1 MSATAVAAAAMVAL
15 TASQAPGIP
24 LPLAGPSAEDPARGA
39 EDTPSADGNG
49 PYHTELPPLESPDP
63 SGRPGHSDDADEPV
77 VTGAAEAGIPATV
90 LSAYQQAESTLRGEQ
105 PGCNL
110 PWQLLAAIGKVE
122 SGHARGGAVDA
133 RGTTVEPIR
142 GPRLDGNGFARITD
156 TDGGAFDGDA
166 AYDRAVGPMQ
176 FIPSTWATWG
186 ADANGDGARNP
197 ENIFDAALAAGRY
210 LCAGGRDLSNAAD
223 LERAILSYNRSR
235 DYLHTV
241 LSWLEFYRKGVHE
254 VPDGSGE
261 LPDSPGA
268 GNPDKPAVRP
278 ADDEQPKQQQEQ
290 PKEKLEPK
298 PDPEPGKDEASDAPK
313 PPGKGDRDPDG
324 DVPPDEDSEDG
335 TGEAPEDDEDGPD
348 SGPNTPPE
356 EKPDGDTPG
365 DEDPEEDPD
374 QPGEDPD
381 EPGEEPEDPD
391 EPGEEPE
398 DPEEPDE
405 PGECPVAPEDPD
417 TEEPGEEPE
426 EPGEGTDESSEDPE
440 SEDPETTDPDG
451 DGGDPEDPDAED
463 PDGDGEAPDDPDA
476 EDPDAEDPDAEDP
489 EDGCEGADG
498 DTPEED
504 EQPRDGERPADE
516 AGATGGTGDS
526 GAGSDDAAR
535 SEEAARTE

>member
-39 EDTPSADGNG
+39 DDTPPADGNG
-49 PYHTELPPLESPDP
+49 PYHTELPPLESPGP

-77 VTGAAEAGIPATV
+77 VTGPAEAGIPATV
-90 LSAYQQAESTLRGEQ
+90 LSAYQQAESTLRSEQ

-156 TDGGAFDGDA
+156 TDGGAFDGDTT
-166 AYDRAVGPMQ
+166 YDRAVGPMQ

-197 ENIFDAALAAGRY
+197 ENVFDAALAAGRY

-268 GNPDKPAVRP
+268 GNPDRPAVRP
-278 ADDEQPKQQQEQ
+278 ADDEQPK
-290 PKEKLEPK
+290 EKREPE
-298 PDPEPGKDEASDAPK
+298 PDAEPGKDEESDAPK

-324 DVPPDEDSEDG
+324 DVPPDEDPGDG
-335 TGEAPEDDEDGPD
+335 TGEVPDDGADGPD
-348 SGPNTPPE
+348 SGPNTPPGE
-356 EKPDGDTPG
+356 EPDGDTPG
-365 DEDPEEDPD
+365 DEEPD
-374 QPGEDPD
+374 
-381 EPGEEPEDPD
+381 EEPEDPD
-391 EPGEEPE
+391 SPDEEPE
-398 DPEEPDE
+398 DPEQPGDPEEEPDE
-405 PGECPVAPEDPD
+405 PGECPVDPAEPGDPEDPD
-417 TEEPGEEPE
+417 TEEPGEGTE
-426 EPGEGTDESSEDPE
+426 EPSEDPE
-440 SEDPETTDPDG
+440 VEQPDAGDPEATDPDGDDPEDPDG
-451 DGGDPEDPDAED
+451 DGGDPEAPDAEEPDGDGDDPEDPEDPDAED
-463 PDGDGEAPDDPDA
+463 PDAD
-476 EDPDAEDPDAEDP
+476 DP

-504 EQPRDGERPADE
+504 EQPRHGEQTADE
-516 AGATGGTGDS
+516 GGATGGTGDS
-526 GAGSDDAAR
+526 GADADDAAR
-535 SEEAARTE
+535 PEDAARTE